1 MTTTTYGQ
9 EKEQRLEKHG
19 KGEIRDKGKEQGLR

>member
-9 EKEQRLEKHG
+9 EKERLEKHG